1 MHAQRDR
8 INMAELPAP
17 SQPTLDAIYRA
28 YEAKADRKHRS
39 YLGMSTMGNEC
50 DRALWMTFR
59 WAHAPESLDGRK
71 LRLFETGHREEA
83 RMLDDLE
90 MAGIAVHRVDP
101 ETGAQWALSA
111 LGGHF
116 RGHMDGQGAGFEEA
130 PKTVHVLEFKTHNEK
145 SFKALVKD
153 GVKKAKPG
161 HYAQM
166 QLYMHFSGLSRAFYM
181 AVNKNTDEIHTERI
195 EYDGQ
200 AAIVLVARAESI
212 ILSEEPPPRLHD
224 DPTAKMA
231 WVCSYCPAFNQ
242 CHGGQF
248 APRSCRTCIHSTPV
262 DGGWNCQHHGSID
275 TDTQLK
281 GCSLHLYIPGL
292 VPGEQIDADPEHGT
306 VSYSMADG
314 TTWIDGEQS

>member
-1 MHAQRDR
+1 
-8 INMAELPAP
+8 MAELPAP
-17 SQPTLDAIYRA
+17 HQQTLDAIYRA
-28 YEAKADRKHRS
+28 YEAKAERNHRS
-39 YLGMSTMGNEC
+39 YLGMSIMGNEC
-50 DRALWMTFR
+50 DRALWYAFR
-59 WAHAPESLDGRK
+59 WAHPPENLDGRK

-90 MAGIAVHRVDP
+90 QAGVRVERVDP
-101 ETGAQWALSA
+101 ATGEQWALSA

-116 RGHMDGQGAGFEEA
+116 RGHMDGQGEGFLEA
-130 PKTVHVLEFKTHNEK
+130 PKTRHVLEFKTHNEK

-153 GVKKAKPG
+153 GVQKSKPG

-200 AAIVLVARAESI
+200 AAIVLVARAERI
-212 ILSEEPPPRLHD
+212 IQSAEPPAKLHD
-224 DPTAKMA
+224 DPASKMA
-231 WVCSYCPAFNQ
+231 WVCNYCPAFAQ

-262 DGGWNCQHHGSID
+262 DGGWHCEHHGALD
-275 TDTQLK
+275 AEAQRK
-281 GCSLHLYIPGL
+281 GCSLHLYIPAL
-292 VPGEQIDADPEHGT
+292 VPGEQIDADPETGT
-306 VSYSMADG
+306 VTYRMADG
-314 TTWIDGEQS
+314 ATWIDGGAA